1 MGNLRDSSSED
12 YIDFE
17 CSDTFRGFFYERGL
31 TPHPP
36 AASGPDNLLRAL
48 QEEIRALRQ
57 ELADQAVNKEQ
68 APVRAPQGRTSPE
81 SRPSINQPSSARRP
95 IWTDSP

>member
-1 MGNLRDSSSED
+1 MRDLREPPED

-36 AASGPDNLLRAL
+36 AGSGPDNLLRAL
-48 QEEIRALRQ
+48 REEIQALRQ
-57 ELADQAVNKEQ
+57 QLDDQAIDKES
-68 APVRAPQGRTSPE
+68 APVRAPQGRYDPGLP
-81 SRPSINQPSSARRP
+81 PSSNQPSPARRP